1 MWFPCSLHQTMAAAG
16 NMHHVLQ
23 SQAATVHP
31 SWLPALMRQG
41 AGLLLASLP
50 GTTQASVKQTRR
62 LSFWTPA
69 IQHRLHWAGQAFPWP
84 AWKILKRVCGQ
95 VTAGI
100 TTFIKAELDRRIH
113 LSRPGWNL
121 GRAEHF
127 LGRDGGEL
135 NIVWIR
141 TLTAQDHDSPIQ
153 HRQGHCGIRKNCD
166 GSYPLWSL

>member
-1 MWFPCSLHQTMAAAG
+1 MWYPHSLHQTAAAAG
-16 NMHHVLQ
+16 NVQ
-23 SQAATVHP
+23 GCVTKSGCCSTPQ
-31 SWLPALMRQG
+31 PAPCTDG
-41 AGLLLASLP
+41 KTGLLLASLL

-69 IQHRLHWAGQAFPWP
+69 THPGLHWAGQAFPWP

-100 TTFIKAELDRRIH
+100 TTFYKAELDKRIN

-127 LGRDGGEL
+127 FCRDGEL
-135 NIVWIR
+135 NTVWIR
-141 TLTAQDHDSPIQ
+141 TLTAQDHDSLRQ
-153 HRQGHCGIRKNCD
+153 HRQGHCGIRKNCN
-166 GSYPLWSL
+166 GS